1 MSYRLIKGTFAL
13 YYIRADERRQG
24 SRPDGDSIWFKPDD
38 PELLHDLGGRDAK
51 FNKGDFAQLRFE
63 GIDALELHY
72 PGYDHQHKEGAV
84 AARDFL
90 LEKTGFTVDEYAP
103 HPDIPRYVR
112 SCTPASIRGYILS
125 QTIDPYG
132 RPVSFVFK
140 GAANKPDGDNVF
152 LTVNRMDQS
161 LNANLIRKGH
171 VYPAYYAPRED
182 VGGLP
187 WDLRN
192 HLTRLSDNAWMHDWG
207 VWEFDESRANPR
219 IRNMDELMELAIWP
233 KLYRR
238 LALYFQDGN
247 NGLANFEEWLTD
259 NDKDDRVLILT
270 RGENT
275 HLHGT
280 FEIRGN
286 RINMRYW
293 PEELLIYPG

>member
-13 YYIRADERRQG
+13 YYQGQRHVG
-24 SRPDGDSIWFKPDD
+24 SRPDADSMWFKPDN
-38 PELLHDLGGRDAK
+38 PSLLSDLGGRDAD
-51 FNKGDFAQLRFE
+51 FNGGGFAQLRFE

-72 PGYDHQHKEGAV
+72 PHYYHQHEEGAV
-84 AARDFL
+84 EARDFL
-90 LEKTGFTVDEYAP
+90 LEKAGFTDVVYAP
-103 HPDIPRYVR
+103 NADIPRCVR
-112 SCTPASIRGYILS
+112 SCAPESVRGYILS

-132 RPVSFVFK
+132 RPVSFVFR
-140 GAANKPDGDNVF
+140 GAASETDGTEVYLD
-152 LTVNRMDQS
+152 VNRMNQS
-161 LNANLIRKGH
+161 LNADLIRKGH

-187 WDLRN
+187 WDLRD
-192 HLTRLSDNAWMHDWG
+192 HLTSLSDNAWAYDWG
-207 VWEFDESRANPR
+207 VWEFDVSRANPR
-219 IRNMDELMELAIWP
+219 IRNMDELTELAIWP

-238 LALYFQDGN
+238 LALYFLDGN
-247 NGLANFEEWLTD
+247 NGLAHFEQWLTD
-259 NDKDDRVLILT
+259 NDKDDRIFILS